1 MSPVNEP
8 ATPRYEIVSLLRL
21 ALHSWQRLK
30 ATRWSTS
37 PPCWRRDAQV
47 YALGDVVSAQERPEL
62 LEPGQAGQPGRQCGA
77 ARASPPPEPP
87 AASRDRVMRRIA
99 PC

>member
-37 PPCWRRDAQV
+37 SPCWRRDAHV
-47 YALGDVVSAQERPEL
+47 YALGDVVSAQNVLNCWSQVKRI
-62 LEPGQAGQPGRQCGA
+62 ARKTMWRCSSITSAGA
-77 ARASPPPEPP
+77 ACRLP
-87 AASRDRVMRRIA
+87 
-99 PC
+99 

>member
-1 MSPVNEP
+1 MSAVNET

-37 PPCWRRDAQV
+37 SPCWRRDAHV
-47 YALGDVVSAQERPEL
+47 YALGDVVSAQNVL
-62 LEPGQAGQPGRQCGA
+62 NCWSQVKGSPGRQCGA